1 MAFFG
6 MDAEKKALNHGPV
19 DTIIGNKAKIKG
31 EISSSGGVSISGE
44 FEGKIQ
50 VSGELILSPGSK
62 ISGEIRGGHVIVSG
76 KVEGNIVADHVL
88 EITKSGKV
96 SGDLVGGK
104 IVIED
109 GASYSGR
116 VRVVGKEEEIEIVEV
131 ESTTGEPQPFLAYKA
146 TDPMLEI

>member
-6 MDAEKKALNHGPV
+6 IDMEKKAPNHGPV

-31 EISSSGGVSISGE
+31 EISSSGGVSINGE

-62 ISGEIRGGHVIVSG
+62 VTGEIRGGHVIVSG

-88 EITKSGKV
+88 EIAKTGRV
-96 SGDLVGGK
+96 NGDLVGGK
-104 IVIED
+104 IVIEE

-131 ESTTGEPQPFLAYKA
+131 ETTKEEPQTLLASKPV
-146 TDPMLEI
+146 DPLLEI